1 MIASPAKPIL
11 DLRVSVTDRCPL
23 RCRYCRPAAGVPVR
37 PRADLLRFEE
47 IAAFVC
53 QLQRSY
59 DVRKVRLTGGEPL
72 ARAGLPELVRRL
84 AGLGVPDLALT
95 TNGQWLAAQA
105 PELRAAGLRRVNVSL
120 DSLDPR
126 VFKRLSRGG
135 ELARTLAG
143 IAAALAQGL
152 RPVKLNML
160 VLRGINADEV
170 RDLAAYALASGCEV
184 RFLELMPIG
193 LSAAQFARWFVA
205 ADTVRDMLARDYRL
219 TPLPIETGTTSRMY
233 RVRDA
238 RGRIGRI
245 GFIAPGTHAF
255 CRPCR
260 RLRLTADGQLVGC
273 LARQDESANIRP
285 LLKSPAAWPAGG
297 GDELVA
303 RVLGRRSG
311 RRFDRCAAMVAVGG

>member
-1 MIASPAKPIL
+1 VIAFPAQPIL
-11 DLRVSVTDRCPL
+11 DLRVSVTDRCQL
-23 RCRYCRPAAGVPVR
+23 RCRYCRPAAGVTVR
-37 PRADLLRFEE
+37 PRADLLRFAE
-47 IAAFVC
+47 IAAFVR

-72 ARAGLPELVRRL
+72 ARAGLSELVRML

-105 PELRAAGLRRVNVSL
+105 PELQAAGLRRVNVSL

-126 VFKRLSRGG
+126 VFRRLSRGG

-160 VLRGINADEV
+160 VLRGVNADEV
-170 RDLAAYALASGCEV
+170 RDLTAYALASGCEV

-193 LSAAQFARWFVA
+193 LPAAQFARWFVA

-219 TPLPIETGTTSRMY
+219 TPLRAVAGATSRVY

-238 RGRIGRI
+238 RGRTGRI
-245 GFIAPGTHAF
+245 G
-255 CRPCR
+255 C
-260 RLRLTADGQLVGC
+260 V
-273 LARQDESANIRP
+273 
-285 LLKSPAAWPAGG
+285 
-297 GDELVA
+297 
-303 RVLGRRSG
+303 
-311 RRFDRCAAMVAVGG
+311 